1 MKLSILTL
9 TLSACLLIGCSKP
22 AKPAKSIDNADA
34 ADNIE
39 SHNPHSIEAL
49 TDTLQADGVDINSP
63 EVQPII
69 TADGKIQINWELIDT
84 NTPKAD
90 TNSYQY
96 PIAIDSQAVQ
106 NYAKAYNISD
116 QQAQHSIVVSMAAPE
131 ALVKILDQL
140 EDGYKDHELTDGAD
154 MKLIIHTKDN
164 VVADEHEYVF
174 ADKFGEG
181 LVLPIEIRPAK

>member
-1 MKLSILTL
+1 MKSPILTL

-22 AKPAKSIDNADA
+22 AKSIDSTDAD
-34 ADNIE
+34 DNIE

-49 TDTLQADGVDINSP
+49 TDTLKADGVDIDSP
-63 EVQPII
+63 EIQPII
-69 TADGKIQINWELIDT
+69 TADGKIQINWRLIDT
-84 NTPKAD
+84 NTQKAD
-90 TNSYQY
+90 INSYQY
-96 PIAIDSQAVQ
+96 PIDIGSQAVQ

-116 QQAQHSIVVSMAAPE
+116 QQAQHSIVVSMATPE
-131 ALVKILDQL
+131 ALGKILDQL
-140 EDGYKDHELTDGAD
+140 EDGYKGHELTDGAD

-164 VVADEHEYVF
+164 VVADKHEYVF

>member
-22 AKPAKSIDNADA
+22 AEPTQSTDSADT

-49 TDTLQADGVDINSP
+49 TDTLKADGVDIDSP
-63 EVQPII
+63 EIQPII
-69 TADGKIQINWELIDT
+69 TADGKIQINWRLIDT
-84 NTPKAD
+84 NTQKAD
-90 TNSYQY
+90 INSYQY
-96 PIAIDSQAVQ
+96 PIDIGSQAVK

-116 QQAQHSIVVSMAAPE
+116 KQAQHSIVVSMASPE
-131 ALVKILDQL
+131 ALGKILDQL
-140 EDGYKDHELTDGAD
+140 EDGYKGHELTDGAD

-164 VVADEHEYVF
+164 VVADKHEYVF